1 MPMQTPWP
9 AVQQWSLLKT
19 ILMEFLIWSYLTAMP
34 CKSVRQRFTALLTLG
49 VCSQAPLVSVI
60 FLRLHFHNEWIF
72 SKTFYK
78 QNSPASEGKLNFQK
92 KKLISEKEDWDSACQ
107 IETQGTIWG
116 SDSDIK
122 IWNIMA
128 AEEMSFH
135 KGILLISN
143 LISLPKGK
151 KKQYPCNRKWLLY
164 SQIFRG

>member
-19 ILMEFLIWSYLTAMP
+19 VLMEFLIWSYLTAMP
-34 CKSVRQRFTALLTLG
+34 CKSVRQRFKALLTLG

-78 QNSPASEGKLNFQK
+78 QNSPALK
-92 KKLISEKEDWDSACQ
+92 KKKKKANLWERGLRLSMPNQ
-107 IETQGTIWG
+107 ETRGTIWG